1 MTTYGLLEL
10 AHEKLHWPCP
20 EQVMEPN
27 GAGPSIY
34 AQLAREKLERNIH
47 KLSDGAGAR
56 LGVLA
61 PNPNGDETEAPIALV
76 CEFQRSV
83 SEATLRETY
92 KLAWSF
98 SRSPSL
104 ITMEPELL
112 RVWTCYEE
120 PPAASEILD
129 PVFEV
134 SRSELESLNQPSL
147 SQQAAKALDIHWAGL
162 VSGQFFKEH
171 HKRFKRSHSADQMLL
186 SNLKSIR
193 KQLREQDLDYNT
205 IHDLLARII
214 FIQFLFDRKDSQGNP
229 ALNEE
234 LLNHLYRN
242 EKLSAK
248 YHNLPEILSNHKD
261 TYKFFRWLNGKFN
274 GDLFPGQGSTEAEQE
289 REWQAEEKK
298 VNKKHLKI
306 LAEFV
311 SGDLEM
317 ESGQRCL
324 WPQYSFDVIPLD
336 FISSIYE
343 EFVRENNTDKGVHY
357 TPGYIVDFILDGV
370 LPWDSEVWDVKIIDP
385 ACGSGIFLV
394 KAFQRLI
401 YRWKKAHPGEEIQS
415 NILQSLLE
423 HNLFGVD
430 VNPQAVRVASFSL
443 YLTMCDEIDPRH
455 YWQEVRFPRLRDRQL
470 VCADFFRED
479 IKGFRTQLDAAKYD
493 LVIGN
498 APWGRNTLTQFAQ
511 SWAGDK
517 WKITYGNIGP
527 LFLPKAAALTK
538 IGGSISMMQPAGV
551 LIFNQI
557 GTAKEFRQKLLSEFK
572 VEEIVNLSALRFG
585 LFQDAI
591 APTCIITICATQ
603 PDGEP
608 LAYICP
614 KPVGTNEDEYRIVIE
629 PEDINLIYVQEA
641 IADSLVWTALM
652 WGGRR
657 DLALVRRLS
666 REKNIEKLENE
677 GIVVKRQGIIRGDRK
692 KSQKRIIGRRILQSA
707 RFPNNT
713 FLFLNIKNLPINND
727 PQTDSRASKDFSAF
741 EMPQLIVK
749 QGWQK
754 SSGRFQAAIT
764 QGENNEAGIICS
776 KSYISIHI
784 PLEYFSVLEL
794 ACLTYNSKLAVY
806 YLLLSSGRFATYRPE
821 PNVEDLLRVPIP
833 ENFKV
838 LLNNVK
844 NFDDV
849 DRRICEAFSLKD
861 SESILIEDLFN
872 YTLPDF
878 KGDSDSPG
886 RKTTHSNLKQNL
898 PEENELTLQNYCR
911 YFLRV
916 LKAGFGDKKNVCA
929 TIFQEQNLTHLPVR
943 LVAIHLNRPDCK
955 DVQIE
960 MIDSPDLL
968 NLMDKLNKAL
978 LERGDTEGGGI
989 FYQRVAK
996 VYASVKLNE
1005 INIPTV
1011 YLVKPDKIRYWTRSM
1026 ALRDADEVA
1035 ADIMTSQTQFDRELK
1050 FI

>member
-20 EQVMEPN
+20 EQIMEPN

-129 PVFEV
+129 PVFEL
-134 SRSELESLNQPSL
+134 SRSELESLNQSSL
-147 SQQAAKALDIHWAGL
+147 SKQAAKALHLHWAGL
-162 VSGQFFKEH
+162 VSGQFFQEH
-171 HKRFKRSHSADQMLL
+171 NKRFQRSHSADQMLL

-193 KQLREQDLDYNT
+193 KQLIEQDLDYNT

-234 LLNHLYRN
+234 LLNHLYSTG
-242 EKLSAK
+242 ELSAQ
-248 YHNLPEILSNHKD
+248 YHNLPEILGNHQD

-274 GDLFPGQGSTEAEQE
+274 GDLFPGKGSTEAEQE
-289 REWQAEEKK
+289 QEWEAEEKN
-298 VNKKHLKI
+298 VTKKHLEI
-306 LAEFV
+306 LADFV

-370 LPWDSEVWDVKIIDP
+370 LPWDSEVWDVKILDP

-455 YWQEVRFPRLRDRQL
+455 YWQQVRFPRLRDKQL
-470 VCADFFRED
+470 VCADFFREN
-479 IKGFRTQLDAAKYD
+479 IKGFRTQSDAAKYD

-498 APWGRNTLTQFAQ
+498 APWGRNTVTQCAQ
-511 SWAGDK
+511 SWAGDQ

-557 GTAKEFRQKLLSEFK
+557 GTAKEFRQKLFLEFK

-591 APTCIITICATQ
+591 APTCIITICANQ

-608 LAYICP
+608 LSYICP
-614 KPVGTNEDEYRIVIE
+614 KPVGTNEDDYRIVIE
-629 PEDINLIYVQEA
+629 PQDINAIYVQEA

-657 DLALVRRLS
+657 DLTLLRRLS
-666 REKNIEKLENE
+666 REKSIEKLENE

-707 RFPNNT
+707 RFPNST
-713 FLFLNIKNLPINND
+713 FLFLDINNLPINND
-727 PQTDSRASKDFSAF
+727 PETDSRASTDFKAF
-741 EMPQLIVK
+741 EMPQLILK

-764 QGENNEAGIICS
+764 QGGNNEAGIICS

-784 PLEYFSVLEL
+784 PLKYFSVLES

-838 LLNNVK
+838 SLNTLK
-844 NFDDV
+844 SLDDV
-849 DRRICEAFSLKD
+849 DRHICEAFSLKD

-878 KGDSDSPG
+878 KGDSHSPG
-886 RKTTHSNLKQNL
+886 RKTTRSNLKNKSQDK
-898 PEENELTLQNYCR
+898 NEISLRNYCE

-916 LKAGFGDKKNVCA
+916 LKAGFGKNKDVCA
-929 TIFQEQNLTHLPVR
+929 TIFQEKTPTNLPVR
-943 LVAIHLNRPDCK
+943 LVAIHLNQPEYEGVK
-955 DVQIE
+955 VE

-968 NLMDKLNKAL
+968 EIMNRLNDML
-978 LERGDTEGGGI
+978 LKTGDTENGGI

-996 VYASVKLNE
+996 VYASIELNG
-1005 INIPTV
+1005 INIPTI

-1026 ALRDADEVA
+1026 ALRDADEVS

>member
-1 MTTYGLLEL
+1 MG
-10 AHEKLHWPCP
+10 
-20 EQVMEPN
+20 PN

-171 HKRFKRSHSADQMLL
+171 HERFKRSHSADQMLL
-186 SNLKSIR
+186 SNLKSLR

-234 LLNHLYRN
+234 LLNHLYRH
-242 EKLSAK
+242 EELSAK

-274 GDLFPGQGSTEAEQE
+274 GDLFPGKGSTEAEQE
-289 REWQAEEKK
+289 KEWQAEEKK
-298 VNKKHLKI
+298 VDKKHLKI

-343 EFVRENNTDKGVHY
+343 EFVRENNADKGVHY

-401 YRWKKAHPGEEIQS
+401 HRWKKAHPDEEIQS

-430 VNPQAVRVASFSL
+430 VNSQAVRVASFSL

-455 YWQEVRFPRLRDRQL
+455 YWQQVRFPRLRGKRL
-470 VCADFFRED
+470 VCADFFQED
-479 IKGFRTQLDAAKYD
+479 VEGLRTIEDAANYD
-493 LVIGN
+493 LVLGN
-498 APWGRNTLTQFAQ
+498 APWGKNSISTSKYAQ
-511 SWAGDK
+511 SWEKRNNWESPYD
-517 WKITYGNIGP
+517 NIGP

-538 IGGSISMMQPAGV
+538 PKGQIAMMQPALALV
-551 LIFNQI
+551 FNQVS
-557 GTAKEFRQKLLSEFK
+557 TAKKFREKLFSAFK
-572 VEEIVNLSALRFG
+572 IEEIVNLSALRFG
-585 LFQDAI
+585 LFKDAI
-591 APTCIITICATQ
+591 SPTCIITMYSMP
-603 PDGEP
+603 PDGQP
-608 LAYICP
+608 LTYICP
-614 KPVGTNEDEYRIVIE
+614 KPALTNEDDYYIVIE
-629 PEDINLIYVQEA
+629 PNDINKIYPQEA
-641 IADSLVWTALM
+641 IEQPLVWTVLM

-657 DLALVRRLS
+657 DLSLMRRLS
-666 REKNIEKLENE
+666 QLNNLAKLETRNVA
-677 GIVVKRQGIIRGDRK
+677 IASQGIIRGNRK
-692 KSQKRIIGRRILQSA
+692 NRHEALVGRRILEDKQ
-707 RFPNNT
+707 FPKGT
-713 FLFLNIKNLPINND
+713 FVRLNKKKFSLNKD
-727 PQTDSRASKDFSAF
+727 PYAERPRLEKLAAF
-741 EMPQLIVK
+741 ELPQLIIK
-749 QGWQK
+749 QSWVASYK
-754 SSGRFQAAIT
+754 RFQAVLIEDAHSD
-764 QGENNEAGIICS
+764 EGIICS
-776 KSYISIHI
+776 GSYVSVHI
-784 PLEYFSVLEL
+784 PEEFTSVLEA
-794 ACLTYNSKLAVY
+794 ACLSYNSKLAVY
-806 YLLLSSGRFATYRPE
+806 YLFLSSASFAFYRPKV
-821 PNVEDLLRVPIP
+821 NVEDLLCMPIP
-833 ENFKV
+833 ETTAG
-838 LLNNVK
+838 LLQSIK
-844 NFDDV
+844 TIDDI
-849 DRRICEAFSLKD
+849 DLYTRQAFGFKD
-861 SESILIEDLFN
+861 SEWVLIEDLLD
-872 YTLPDF
+872 YTLLDF
-878 KGDSDSPG
+878 KGNNSSVG
-886 RKTTHSNLKQNL
+886 RQRTRAVPEITFQQNREKSII
-898 PEENELTLQNYCR
+898 EEYCE

-916 LKAGFGDKKNVCA
+916 LKAGFGQDKKVCA
-929 TIFQEQNLTHLPVR
+929 TIFQEQNSTHLPVR

-955 DVQIE
+955 EVQIE

-968 NLMDKLNKAL
+968 NLMNRLNKAL

-996 VYASVKLNE
+996 VYASVKLNG
-1005 INIPTV
+1005 INIPTI